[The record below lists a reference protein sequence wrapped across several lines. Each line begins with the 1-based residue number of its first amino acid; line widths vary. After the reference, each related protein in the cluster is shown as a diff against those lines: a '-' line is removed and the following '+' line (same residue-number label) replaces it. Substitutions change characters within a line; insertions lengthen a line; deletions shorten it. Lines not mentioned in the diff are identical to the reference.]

1 MTGFELTDATFWQ
14 GLPVARRVIDARP
27 RARVVATGTIVATEV
42 TSRGSSP
49 VFCCT
54 LHDGSGELDVL
65 FLGRSSV
72 PGFRVGTR
80 CSVEGLALTEDNRL
94 AVWNPLYRFE
104 ASVTDPGPS
113 DESSVG
119 EKLAPTDELASDG
132 AWPAPSPAPEND
144 DDVEVAGHF
153 RIYLGAAAGV
163 GKTMAMLDE
172 GHRRL
177 RRGADVVIGVVES
190 HDRALTEE
198 RTIGLEVVPRRAV
211 EYRGVVLTEM
221 DLEAVIARHPDV
233 VLVDELAHTNV
244 GESGSNQKRWQDV
257 LEILHA
263 GIDVIATVNI
273 QHLESMADTVE
284 RITEV
289 PVRERVPDWVV
300 RRADQIELID
310 SSPEQLRRRMLHGN
324 IYAPERASN
333 ALAHFF
339 RTENLT
345 ALREM
350 ALRFL
355 ADETDED
362 LLEYL
367 SHSHP
372 EVIWETAERIMVA
385 VNTAS
390 GTDGI
395 LRRASRMAMRIKAD
409 LHVVHVNSSGASHSV
424 DSASLEQLRLLA
436 VDLGATWH
444 QLDADE
450 TVTALIDFAQ
460 GQQITQIVIGSSQR
474 SRRREIFGGGSTV
487 HQLTRAANTK
497 GVDVHIIARRDDLD
511 VPRVVTRGP
520 KRQKGSSPA

>member
-1 MTGFELTDATFWQ
+1 MSSFGFTDATLWE

-27 RARVVATGTIVATEV
+27 RVRLVVTGTIVATQVV
-42 TSRGSSP
+42 TRGSSP
-49 VFCCT
+49 VYCCT
-54 LHDGSGELDVL
+54 LEDGSGELDAL

-72 PGFRVGTR
+72 PGMTAGAR
-80 CSVEGLALTEDNRL
+80 CTVEGLALNELGRL
-94 AVWNPLYRFE
+94 SVWNPLYRFE
-104 ASVTDPGPS
+104 ASTTNAGLS
-113 DESSVG
+113 ERTSAVG
-119 EKLAPTDELASDG
+119 KE
-132 AWPAPSPAPEND
+132 PAPPAIWPTATDSKERSE
-144 DDVEVAGHF
+144 DVEAAGHF

-172 GHRRL
+172 AHRRVA
-177 RRGADVVIGVVES
+177 RGADVVIGVVES
-190 HDRALTEE
+190 HGRPFTEE
-198 RTIGLEVVPRRAV
+198 RIIGLEIVPRRAV

-221 DLEAVIARHPDV
+221 DLEAVITRHPDV

-244 GESGSNQKRWQDV
+244 PGSGKNEKRWQDV

-300 RRADQIELID
+300 RRTDQVELID

-324 IYAPERASN
+324 IYPPERVSD
-333 ALAHFF
+333 ALDHFF
-339 RTENLT
+339 RTDNLT

-355 ADETDED
+355 ADETDEE

-372 EVIWETAERIMVA
+372 EAVWETAERIMVA

-395 LRRASRMAMRIKAD
+395 LRRAARMATRIKAD
-409 LHVVHVNSSGASHSV
+409 LHVVYVNSSGASHPA
-424 DSASLEQLRLLA
+424 DSAELEQIRQLA

-444 QLDADE
+444 QLDRED
-450 TVTALIDFAQ
+450 TVTALIEFARH
-460 GQQITQIVIGSSQR
+460 QQITQIVIGSSQR
-474 SRRREIFGGGSTV
+474 NRRQELLGGGSIV
-487 HQLTRAANTK
+487 RRLTRAATNER
-497 GVDVHIIARRDDLD
+497 VDVHIIARGDKEEVVGAHARDKLA
-511 VPRVVTRGP
+511 
-520 KRQKGSSPA
+520 QKG

>member
-104 ASVTDPGPS
+104 APVTDPGPS

-119 EKLAPTDELASDG
+119 EELALTDKPASER
-132 AWPAPSPAPEND
+132 AWPVPSQAHENGEG
-144 DDVEVAGHF
+144 VEAAGHF
-153 RIYLGAAAGV
+153 RIYFGAVAGV

-172 GHRRL
+172 AHRRL

-190 HDRALTEE
+190 HGRPLTEE
-198 RTIGLEVVPRRAV
+198 RTIGLEIVPRRAV

-244 GESGSNQKRWQDV
+244 RGSGNNQKRWQDV

-263 GIDVIATVNI
+263 GIDVISTVNI

-284 RITEV
+284 RITGV
-289 PVRERVPDWVV
+289 PVRERVPDCVV

-324 IYAPERASN
+324 IYAPERVSS
-333 ALAHFF
+333 ALDHFF

-367 SHSHP
+367 SRSHA
-372 EVIWETAERIMVA
+372 EAVWETAERIMVA
-385 VNTAS
+385 VNTGS

-395 LRRASRMAMRIKAD
+395 LRRASRLAMRIKAD
-409 LHVVHVNSSGASHSV
+409 LHVVHVNSSGTSHPI
-424 DSASLEQLRLLA
+424 DSATLEQLRQLA
-436 VDLGATWH
+436 VDVGATWH
-444 QLDADE
+444 QLDRED
-450 TVTALIDFAQ
+450 TVAALIEFARH
-460 GQQITQIVIGSSQR
+460 QQITQIVIGSSQR
-474 SRRREIFGGGSTV
+474 SRRQEVLGGGSIV
-487 HQLTRAANTK
+487 RRLTRAATTER
-497 GVDVHIIARRDDLD
+497 VDVHIIARRDDQEM
-511 VPRVVTRGP
+511 VGTI
-520 KRQKGSSPA
+520 S

>member
-1 MTGFELTDATFWQ
+1 MSSFELTDATSWE

-27 RARVVATGTIVATEV
+27 RARVVATGTVVATEV

-54 LHDGSGELDVL
+54 LQDGSGELDVL

-72 PGFRVGTR
+72 PGFSVGTR
-80 CSVEGLALTEDNRL
+80 CSVEGLALYEANRL
-94 AVWNPLYRFE
+94 AVWNPRYRFE
-104 ASVTDPGPS
+104 TTVPDAEPS
-113 DESSVG
+113 GANSPFTEES
-119 EKLAPTDELASDG
+119 APTDEPASES
-132 AWPAPSPAPEND
+132 AWSVPSPAREID
-144 DDVEVAGHF
+144 GDVEVAGHF
-153 RIYLGAAAGV
+153 RVYLGAVAGV

-172 GHRRL
+172 AHRRL
-177 RRGADVVIGVVES
+177 QRGADVVIGVVES
-190 HDRALTEE
+190 HSRPLTEE

-211 EYRGVVLTEM
+211 DYRGVVLSEM

-233 VLVDELAHTNV
+233 VLVDELAHTNAP
-244 GESGSNQKRWQDV
+244 GSGRNEKRWQDV
-257 LEILHA
+257 LEILQA

-324 IYAPERASN
+324 IYAPERVSN

-367 SHSHP
+367 GHSHP
-372 EVIWETAERIMVA
+372 EVVWETAERIMVA
-385 VNTAS
+385 VNTAP

-395 LRRASRMAMRIKAD
+395 LRRAARMATRIKAD
-409 LHVVHVNSSGASHSV
+409 LHVVYVNGQGNSHPV
-424 DSASLEQLRLLA
+424 DSASLEQLRRLT
-436 VDLGATWH
+436 VDVGASWH
-444 QLDADE
+444 QLDRDD
-450 TVTALIDFAQ
+450 TVAALIEFALHK
-460 GQQITQIVIGSSQR
+460 QITQIVIGSSQR
-474 SRRREIFGGGSTV
+474 NRRQEILGGGSIV
-487 HQLTRAANTK
+487 RRLTRAATAER
-497 GVDVHIIARRDDLD
+497 VDVHIIARRENP
-511 VPRVVTRGP
+511 VAAGTTSPAKRV
-520 KRQKGSSPA
+520 QKG

>member
-1 MTGFELTDATFWQ
+1 
-14 GLPVARRVIDARP
+14 V
-27 RARVVATGTIVATEV
+27 
-42 TSRGSSP
+42 
-49 VFCCT
+49 
-54 LHDGSGELDVL
+54 
-65 FLGRSSV
+65 
-72 PGFRVGTR
+72 
-80 CSVEGLALTEDNRL
+80 
-94 AVWNPLYRFE
+94 
-104 ASVTDPGPS
+104 
-113 DESSVG
+113 
-119 EKLAPTDELASDG
+119 
-132 AWPAPSPAPEND
+132 
-144 DDVEVAGHF
+144 
-153 RIYLGAAAGV
+153 AGV

-172 GHRRL
+172 AHRRL
-177 RRGADVVIGVVES
+177 LRGADIVIGVVES
-190 HDRALTEE
+190 HGRALTEE

-221 DLEAVIARHPDV
+221 DLKAVITRHPDV

-244 GESGSNQKRWQDV
+244 RGSGNNHKRWQDV

-324 IYAPERASN
+324 IYAPERVSN

-355 ADETDED
+355 ADEADED

-385 VNTAS
+385 VNTGS

-395 LRRASRMAMRIKAD
+395 LRRASRLARRIKAD

-424 DSASLEQLRLLA
+424 DSASLERLRQLA

-444 QLDADE
+444 QLDRDD
-450 TVTALIDFAQ
+450 TVTALIEFARH
-460 GQQITQIVIGSSQR
+460 QQITQIVIGSSQR
-474 SRRREIFGGGSTV
+474 NRRQEVLGGGSIV
-487 HQLTRAANTK
+487 RRLTRAATTER
-497 GVDVHIIARRDDLD
+497 VDLHIIARRDNEEDAGTTSREIPSQND
-511 VPRVVTRGP
+511 
-520 KRQKGSSPA
+520 

>member
-1 MTGFELTDATFWQ
+1 MSSFELTDSAIWE
-14 GLPVARRVIDARP
+14 GLPVARRVIEARP

-72 PGFRVGTR
+72 PGFSVGTR
-80 CSVEGLALTEDNRL
+80 CSVEGLALNEDNRL

-104 ASVTDPGPS
+104 APVTDPGPS

-119 EKLAPTDELASDG
+119 EELASTDKPTSES
-132 AWPAPSPAPEND
+132 AWPVPSQARENGE
-144 DDVEVAGHF
+144 DVEAAGHF

-172 GHRRL
+172 AHRRL
-177 RRGADVVIGVVES
+177 RRGADVVVGIVES
-190 HDRALTEE
+190 HGRSLTEQ
-198 RTIGLEVVPRRAV
+198 RASGLEVVPRRAV

-244 GESGSNQKRWQDV
+244 PGSGNNQKRWQDV

-324 IYAPERASN
+324 IYAPEGVSN

-362 LLEYL
+362 LLKYL

-372 EVIWETAERIMVA
+372 EVIWEPAERIMVA

-395 LRRASRMAMRIKAD
+395 LRRASRMATRIKAD
-409 LHVVHVNSSGASHSV
+409 LHVVHVNSSGVSHSI
-424 DSASLEQLRLLA
+424 DSASIEQLRQLA

-444 QLDADE
+444 QLDRDDM
-450 TVTALIDFAQ
+450 VTALIEFARH
-460 GQQITQIVIGSSQR
+460 QQITQIVIGSSQR

-487 HQLTRAANTK
+487 RRLTRAANTK
-497 GVDVHIIARRDDLD
+497 GIDVHIIARRDDQEM
-511 VPRVVTRGP
+511 VGTT
-520 KRQKGSSPA
+520 S

>member
-1 MTGFELTDATFWQ
+1 MSSFELTDSAFWE

-72 PGFRVGTR
+72 PGFSVGTR
-80 CSVEGLALTEDNRL
+80 CSVEGLALNEDNRL

-104 ASVTDPGPS
+104 APVTDPRPS

-119 EKLAPTDELASDG
+119 EELASTDKPTSER
-132 AWPAPSPAPEND
+132 AWPVPSQARENGE
-144 DDVEVAGHF
+144 DVEATGHF

-172 GHRRL
+172 AHRRKQ
-177 RRGADVVIGVVES
+177 RGADVVVGIVES
-190 HDRALTEE
+190 HGRSLTEQ
-198 RTIGLEVVPRRAV
+198 RASGLEVVPRRAV

-244 GESGSNQKRWQDV
+244 PGSGSNQKRWQDV

-289 PVRERVPDWVV
+289 PVRERVPDWVL

-324 IYAPERASN
+324 IYAPEGVSN

-395 LRRASRMAMRIKAD
+395 LRRASRMATRIKAD
-409 LHVVHVNSSGASHSV
+409 LHVVHVNSSGAHVNHV
-424 DSASLEQLRLLA
+424 DSASLEQLRQLA

-444 QLDADE
+444 QLDGDDM
-450 TVTALIDFAQ
+450 VTALIEFARH
-460 GQQITQIVIGSSQR
+460 QQITQIVIGSSQR
-474 SRRREIFGGGSTV
+474 NRRQELLGGGSTV
-487 HQLTRAANTK
+487 RRLTRAATTK
-497 GVDVHIIARRDDLD
+497 GVDVHIIARRDDQEM
-511 VPRVVTRGP
+511 VGAI
-520 KRQKGSSPA
+520 S

>member
-1 MTGFELTDATFWQ
+1 MSSFELTDDPFWES
-14 GLPVARRVIDARP
+14 LPVARRVIDGRP
-27 RARVVATGTIVATEV
+27 RARVVITGTIVETQV
-42 TSRGSSP
+42 VSRGNSP
-49 VFCCT
+49 VYRCT
-54 LHDGSGELDVL
+54 LEDGSGELDIL

-80 CSVEGLALTEDNRL
+80 CSVEGVALNEDNRL

-104 ASVTDPGPS
+104 APVTDPGPS

-119 EKLAPTDELASDG
+119 EELAPTDKPVSER
-132 AWPAPSPAPEND
+132 AWLVPSRARENGT
-144 DDVEVAGHF
+144 DVEAAGHF
-153 RIYLGAAAGV
+153 RIYLGAVAGV

-172 GHRRL
+172 AHRRL
-177 RRGADVVIGVVES
+177 GRGADVVIGVVES
-190 HDRALTEE
+190 HDRPLTEE
-198 RTIGLEVVPRRAV
+198 RIIGLEVVSRRVV

-244 GESGSNQKRWQDV
+244 PGSGSNEKRWQDV

-284 RITEV
+284 RVTEV
-289 PVRERVPDWVV
+289 LVRERIPDWVV

-324 IYAPERASN
+324 IYAPERVSN
-333 ALAHFF
+333 ALTHFF

-355 ADETDED
+355 ADEADED

-385 VNTAS
+385 VNTAP

-395 LRRASRMAMRIKAD
+395 LRRASRMATRIKAD
-409 LHVVHVNSSGASHSV
+409 LHVVHVSSLGDSHSV
-424 DSASLEQLRLLA
+424 DSASLEQLRQLA
-436 VDLGATWH
+436 VDVGATWH
-444 QLDADE
+444 QLDADD
-450 TVTALIDFAQ
+450 TVTTLIEFARHE
-460 GQQITQIVIGSSQR
+460 QITQIVIGSSQR
-474 SRRREIFGGGSTV
+474 NRRQEVFGGGSIV
-487 HQLTRAANTK
+487 RRLIRAATTER
-497 GVDVHIIARRDDLD
+497 VDVHIIARRDDQEA
-511 VPRVVTRGP
+511 VETTSPEQHVQKGQPRV
-520 KRQKGSSPA
+520 

>member
-1 MTGFELTDATFWQ
+1 MSSFELTDSAIWE

-72 PGFRVGTR
+72 PGFSVGTR
-80 CSVEGLALTEDNRL
+80 CSVEGLALNEDNRL

-104 ASVTDPGPS
+104 APVTDPGS
-113 DESSVG
+113 SEESSVG
-119 EKLAPTDELASDG
+119 EELAPTDKPTSES
-132 AWPAPSPAPEND
+132 AWPVPSQARENGE
-144 DDVEVAGHF
+144 DVEAAGHF

-172 GHRRL
+172 AHRRL
-177 RRGADVVIGVVES
+177 RRGADVVVGIVES
-190 HDRALTEE
+190 HGRPLTEE
-198 RTIGLEVVPRRAV
+198 RASGLEVVPRRAV

-244 GESGSNQKRWQDV
+244 PGSGSNQKRWQDV

-324 IYAPERASN
+324 IYAPEGVSN

-395 LRRASRMAMRIKAD
+395 LRRASRMATRIKAD
-409 LHVVHVNSSGASHSV
+409 LHVVHVNSSGVSHSI
-424 DSASLEQLRLLA
+424 DSASIEQLRQLA

-450 TVTALIDFAQ
+450 MVTALIDFAQ
-460 GQQITQIVIGSSQR
+460 CQQITQIVIGSSQR

-487 HQLTRAANTK
+487 RRLTRAANTK
-497 GVDVHIIARRDDLD
+497 GIDVHIIARRDDQEM
-511 VPRVVTRGP
+511 VGTT
-520 KRQKGSSPA
+520 S

>member
-1 MTGFELTDATFWQ
+1 MSSFELTDATFWE

-54 LHDGSGELDVL
+54 LDDGSAELDVL

-72 PGFRVGTR
+72 PGMTVGVR
-80 CSVEGLALTEDNRL
+80 CSVEGVALYEADRL
-94 AVWNPLYRFE
+94 AVWNPLYRLE
-104 ASVTDPGPS
+104 AMAIDAEPS
-113 DESSVG
+113 GTTPPAG
-119 EKLAPTDELASDG
+119 EELAPTDKPASER
-132 AWPAPSPAPEND
+132 AWPVPSQARENGE
-144 DDVEVAGHF
+144 DVEPAGHF

-172 GHRRL
+172 AHRRL

-190 HDRALTEE
+190 HGRPLTEE

-221 DLEAVIARHPDV
+221 DLGAVIARHPDV

-244 GESGSNQKRWQDV
+244 PGSGGNEKRWQDV

-263 GIDVIATVNI
+263 GIDVITTVNI

-284 RITEV
+284 RITQV

-300 RRADQIELID
+300 RSADQIELID

-362 LLEYL
+362 LLKYL

-385 VNTAS
+385 VNIAS

-395 LRRASRMAMRIKAD
+395 LRRAARMATRIKAD

-424 DSASLEQLRLLA
+424 DSASLEQLRQLA

-444 QLDADE
+444 QLDGDDM
-450 TVTALIDFAQ
+450 VTALIEFARH
-460 GQQITQIVIGSSQR
+460 QQITQIVIGSSQR
-474 SRRREIFGGGSTV
+474 NRLQEVFGGGSIV
-487 HQLTRAANTK
+487 RRLIRAAATER
-497 GVDVHIIARRDDLD
+497 VDVHIIARRDNEEVAGTTSREIPSQND
-511 VPRVVTRGP
+511 
-520 KRQKGSSPA
+520 

>member
-1 MTGFELTDATFWQ
+1 MSSFELTDATFWE

-42 TSRGSSP
+42 TSCGSSP

-72 PGFRVGTR
+72 PGFSVGTR
-80 CSVEGLALTEDNRL
+80 CSVEGLALNEDNRL

-104 ASVTDPGPS
+104 APATDPGPS
-113 DESSVG
+113 DESSVD
-119 EKLAPTDELASDG
+119 EELVPIDKPEPPTTWPSPTDSKERS
-132 AWPAPSPAPEND
+132 E
-144 DDVEVAGHF
+144 DVEAAGHF

-172 GHRRL
+172 AHRRQH
-177 RRGADVVIGVVES
+177 RGADVVIGVVES
-190 HDRALTEE
+190 HGRPFTEE
-198 RTIGLEVVPRRAV
+198 RIIGLEIVPRREVA
-211 EYRGVVLTEM
+211 YRGVVLTEM
-221 DLEAVIARHPDV
+221 DLEAVITRHPDV

-244 GESGSNQKRWQDV
+244 RGSGSNQKRWQDV

-300 RRADQIELID
+300 RRADQVELID
-310 SSPEQLRRRMLHGN
+310 SSPEQLRRRMMHGN
-324 IYAPERASN
+324 IYPPERVSD
-333 ALAHFF
+333 ALDHFF
-339 RTENLT
+339 RTDNLT

-372 EVIWETAERIMVA
+372 EVVWETAERIMVA

-395 LRRASRMAMRIKAD
+395 LRRAARMATRIKAD
-409 LHVVHVNSSGASHSV
+409 LHVVHVNSSGSSHSV
-424 DSASLEQLRLLA
+424 DSTKLEQLRQLA
-436 VDLGATWH
+436 VDVGATWH
-444 QLDADE
+444 QLDRED
-450 TVTALIDFAQ
+450 TVTALIEFARH
-460 GQQITQIVIGSSQR
+460 QQITQIVIGSSQR
-474 SRRREIFGGGSTV
+474 NRRQQVFGGGSIV
-487 HQLTRAANTK
+487 RRLTRAATNER
-497 GVDVHIIARRDDLD
+497 VDVHIIARDDKEEVVGANSRDKLA
-511 VPRVVTRGP
+511 
-520 KRQKGSSPA
+520 QKG

>member
-1 MTGFELTDATFWQ
+1 MSSFELTDAAFWE

-54 LHDGSGELDVL
+54 LDDGSGELDVL

-80 CSVEGLALTEDNRL
+80 CSVEGLALTEENRL

-104 ASVTDPGPS
+104 APVSDPGPS
-113 DESSVG
+113 DESFVG
-119 EKLAPTDELASDG
+119 EELTPIDTPASER
-132 AWPAPSPAPEND
+132 ARPVPSPARQS
-144 DDVEVAGHF
+144 DDVEVTGHF

-172 GHRRL
+172 AHRRL
-177 RRGADVVIGVVES
+177 QRGADVVIGVVEP
-190 HDRALTEE
+190 HGRALTEE

-211 EYRGVVLTEM
+211 EYRGAVLSEM
-221 DLEAVIARHPDV
+221 NLEAVIARHPDV
-233 VLVDELAHTNV
+233 AIVDELAHTNV
-244 GESGSNQKRWQDV
+244 PGSGSNQKRWQDV

-273 QHLESMADTVE
+273 QHLESMADAVE

-424 DSASLEQLRLLA
+424 DSASLEQIRLLA

-450 TVTALIDFAQ
+450 TVIALIDFAQ

-497 GVDVHIIARRDDLD
+497 GVDVHIIARRDDLN

>member
-1 MTGFELTDATFWQ
+1 MSSFELTDAKFWA

-27 RARVVATGTIVATEV
+27 RARVVITGTVVETQV
-42 TSRGSSP
+42 VNRGNSAGYR
-49 VFCCT
+49 CT
-54 LHDGSGELDVL
+54 LEDGSGELDIL

-72 PGFRVGTR
+72 PGFSMGTR
-80 CSVEGLALTEDNRL
+80 CSVEGVALSENDRMT
-94 AVWNPLYRFE
+94 VWNPLYRFE
-104 ASVTDPGPS
+104 APVTDPGPS

-119 EKLAPTDELASDG
+119 EELAPTDKPASERV
-132 AWPAPSPAPEND
+132 WPVPSQARENGEG
-144 DDVEVAGHF
+144 VEAAGHF
-153 RIYLGAAAGV
+153 RIYLGAVAGV

-172 GHRRL
+172 AHRRL

-190 HDRALTEE
+190 HGRPLTEE
-198 RTIGLEVVPRRAV
+198 RIIGLEVVPRRAV
-211 EYRGVVLTEM
+211 EYREVILTEM

-244 GESGSNQKRWQDV
+244 RGSGNNEKRWQDV

-263 GIDVIATVNI
+263 GIDVISTVNI

-284 RITEV
+284 RITGV
-289 PVRERVPDWVV
+289 PVRERVPDWIV

-324 IYAPERASN
+324 IYAPERVSN
-333 ALAHFF
+333 ALDHFF
-339 RTENLT
+339 RIENLT

-355 ADETDED
+355 ADETDEE

-372 EVIWETAERIMVA
+372 EAVWETAERIMVA

-395 LRRASRMAMRIKAD
+395 IRRASRMATRIKAD
-409 LHVVHVNSSGASHSV
+409 LHVVYVNSSGTSHPV
-424 DSASLEQLRLLA
+424 DRATLEQLRQLA
-436 VDLGATWH
+436 VDVGATWH
-444 QLDADE
+444 QLDRDD
-450 TVTALIDFAQ
+450 TVLALIEFARD
-460 GQQITQIVIGSSQR
+460 QQVTQIVIGSSQR
-474 SRRREIFGGGSTV
+474 NRRQEVLGGGSIV
-487 HQLTRAANTK
+487 RRLTRAATTER
-497 GVDVHIIARRDDLD
+497 VDLHIIARRDGQEI
-511 VPRVVTRGP
+511 VGTI
-520 KRQKGSSPA
+520 S

>member
-1 MTGFELTDATFWQ
+1 
-14 GLPVARRVIDARP
+14 
-27 RARVVATGTIVATEV
+27 
-42 TSRGSSP
+42 
-49 VFCCT
+49 
-54 LHDGSGELDVL
+54 
-65 FLGRSSV
+65 
-72 PGFRVGTR
+72 
-80 CSVEGLALTEDNRL
+80 
-94 AVWNPLYRFE
+94 
-104 ASVTDPGPS
+104 
-113 DESSVG
+113 
-119 EKLAPTDELASDG
+119 
-132 AWPAPSPAPEND
+132 
-144 DDVEVAGHF
+144 
-153 RIYLGAAAGV
+153 
-163 GKTMAMLDE
+163 MAMLDE
-172 GHRRL
+172 AHRRKQ
-177 RRGADVVIGVVES
+177 RGADIVVGIVES
-190 HDRALTEE
+190 HGRPLTEE
-198 RTIGLEVVPRRAV
+198 RIAGLEVVPRRAV
-211 EYRGVVLTEM
+211 EYRGVVLAEM

-244 GESGSNQKRWQDV
+244 PGSGKNEKRWQDV

-284 RITEV
+284 HITEV

-324 IYAPERASN
+324 IYAPERVSN

-339 RTENLT
+339 RTDNLT

-355 ADETDED
+355 ADETDEN

-385 VNTAS
+385 INTAS

-395 LRRASRMAMRIKAD
+395 LRRASRMATRMKAD
-409 LHVVHVNSSGASHSV
+409 LHVVHVNSSGALHSV
-424 DSASLEQLRLLA
+424 DSASLEQLRQLA

-450 TVTALIDFAQ
+450 MVTALIDFAQ
-460 GQQITQIVIGSSQR
+460 CQQITQIVIGSSQR

-487 HQLTRAANTK
+487 RRLTRAANTK
-497 GVDVHIIARRDDLD
+497 GVDVHIIARRDDQEM
-511 VPRVVTRGP
+511 VGTI
-520 KRQKGSSPA
+520 S

>member
-1 MTGFELTDATFWQ
+1 MSSFELTDATFWE
-14 GLPVARRVIDARP
+14 GLPVARRLIDARP

-42 TSRGSSP
+42 TSRGDSP

-54 LHDGSGELDVL
+54 LQDGSGELDVL

-72 PGFRVGTR
+72 PGFSVGAR
-80 CSVEGLALTEDNRL
+80 CSVEGLALNEDNRL
-94 AVWNPLYRFE
+94 AVWNPRYRFE
-104 ASVTDPGPS
+104 TTAPDGEPS
-113 DESSVG
+113 GAISPISEES
-119 EKLAPTDELASDG
+119 PTDEPASER
-132 AWPAPSPAPEND
+132 AWPVPPPSRESD
-144 DDVEVAGHF
+144 DNVEVAGHF
-153 RIYLGAAAGV
+153 RIYIGAAAGV

-172 GHRRL
+172 AHRRL
-177 RRGADVVIGVVES
+177 QRGADVVIGVVES
-190 HDRALTEE
+190 HGRPLTEE

-211 EYRGVVLTEM
+211 DYRGVVLTEM
-221 DLEAVIARHPDV
+221 DLEAVITRHPDV
-233 VLVDELAHTNV
+233 VLVDELAHTKAP
-244 GESGSNQKRWQDV
+244 GSGSNEKRWQDV
-257 LEILHA
+257 LEILQA

-284 RITEV
+284 RITKV

-324 IYAPERASN
+324 IYAPERVSN

-367 SHSHP
+367 GHSHP
-372 EVIWETAERIMVA
+372 EMVWETAERIMVA
-385 VNTAS
+385 VNTAP

-395 LRRASRMAMRIKAD
+395 LRRAARMATRIKAD
-409 LHVVHVNSSGASHSV
+409 LHVVYVNSQGNSHPV
-424 DSASLEQLRLLA
+424 DSASLEQLRRLA
-436 VDLGATWH
+436 VDVGASWH
-444 QLDADE
+444 QLDRDD
-450 TVTALIDFAQ
+450 TVAALIEFALH
-460 GQQITQIVIGSSQR
+460 QQITQIVIGSSQR
-474 SRRREIFGGGSTV
+474 NRRQEFLGGGSIV
-487 HQLTRAANTK
+487 RRLTRAATTER
-497 GVDVHIIARRDDLD
+497 VDLHIIARRDNEEVAGTTSRE
-511 VPRVVTRGP
+511 VPS
-520 KRQKGSSPA
+520 QKG

>member
-1 MTGFELTDATFWQ
+1 MSSFELTDSAIWE
-14 GLPVARRVIDARP
+14 GLPVARRVIEARP

-54 LHDGSGELDVL
+54 LHDGSAELDVL

-72 PGFRVGTR
+72 PGFSVGTR
-80 CSVEGLALTEDNRL
+80 CSVEGLALIEDNRL

-104 ASVTDPGPS
+104 APVTDPGPS

-119 EKLAPTDELASDG
+119 EELAPTDKPASER
-132 AWPAPSPAPEND
+132 AWPVPSQARENGE
-144 DDVEVAGHF
+144 DVEAAGHF

-172 GHRRL
+172 AHRRL

-190 HDRALTEE
+190 HGRSLTEE
-198 RTIGLEVVPRRAV
+198 RASGLEVVPRRAV

-244 GESGSNQKRWQDV
+244 PGSGSNEKRWQDV

-324 IYAPERASN
+324 IYAPEGVSN

-395 LRRASRMAMRIKAD
+395 LRRASRMATRIKAD
-409 LHVVHVNSSGASHSV
+409 LHVVHVNSSGASHPV
-424 DSASLEQLRLLA
+424 DSASIEQLRQLA

-444 QLDADE
+444 QLDRDDM
-450 TVTALIDFAQ
+450 VIALIEFARH
-460 GQQITQIVIGSSQR
+460 QQITQIVIGSSQR

-487 HQLTRAANTK
+487 RRLTRAANTE
-497 GVDVHIIARRDDLD
+497 GVDVHIIARRDDQEM
-511 VPRVVTRGP
+511 VGTI
-520 KRQKGSSPA
+520 S